1 MHVREWLASCVGADV
16 VGLADSAR
24 SRFASVMMCHFEM
37 MASSSPDGWMNHIEA
52 AAGMLERLGPEN
64 CRLGLEHEMFLT
76 VRLFMVRLFSVL
88 LYPYCLLD
96 KLHRSLIIIRQ

>member
-37 MASSSPDGWMNHIEA
+37 MASSSLCSLDPKKYYI
-52 AAGMLERLGPEN
+52 
-64 CRLGLEHEMFLT
+64 GLECRMFLNARFFT
-76 VRLFMVRLFSVL
+76 VRFLSIIFS
-88 LYPYCLLD
+88 YEAYYMKYID
-96 KLHRSLIIIRQ
+96 S